1 MAFVS
6 ERDERSKA
14 VSRNSFKSCE
24 GVKQC
29 RIRTLKLRFDDRL
42 RFDDEQS
49 RAPVLPEPVEEI
61 PEQAVLRSQL
71 RLFGRPVEDD
81 QLLAKREILG
91 CQFEARCEEGA

>member
-1 MAFVS
+1 MINLCLPLP
-6 ERDERSKA
+6 EKLKA
-14 VSRNSFKSCE
+14 LAVPFN
-24 GVKQC
+24 
-29 RIRTLKLRFDDRL
+29 DRL
-42 RFDDEQS
+42 RFDDKQS